1 MVFDNSSALLVGCAL
16 LGFLLGVIWV
26 TGILIRRENER
37 DALRSRMSN
46 SGASSRSILQVPDN
60 DPPAGYRELVTE
72 LQMEAN
78 RRLVREYHYQFSDGL
93 PDTWTEDIQ
102 VRRN

>member
-1 MVFDNSSALLVGCAL
+1 MVLDNSSAILVGCAL
-16 LGFLLGVIWV
+16 LGFLLGVIWL

-37 DALRSRMSN
+37 EAFRSRMR
-46 SGASSRSILQVPDN
+46 ASRPSYRSVPKVPDT

-93 PDTWTEDIQ
+93 PDTWTEDIL